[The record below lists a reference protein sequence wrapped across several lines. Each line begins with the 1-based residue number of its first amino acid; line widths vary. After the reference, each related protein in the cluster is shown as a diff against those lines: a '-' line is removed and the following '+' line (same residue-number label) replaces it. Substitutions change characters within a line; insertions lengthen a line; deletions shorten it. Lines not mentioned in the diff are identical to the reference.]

1 MTPQMKVIKKA
12 LLITEIIKNGY
23 SFKVAERIVK
33 ELEKQD
39 KWN

>member
-1 MTPQMKVIKKA
+1 MKVIKKA

-23 SFKVAERIVK
+23 SLKVAERIVK
-33 ELEKQD
+33 ALEKQD

>member
-12 LLITEIIKNGY
+12 LLITEIIKNGC
-23 SFKVAERIVK
+23 SLKVAERIVK